1 MTTITI
7 SGLPGTG
14 KTTVAQL
21 LQKETGLSYVYVGDI
36 FRNLAIQHKMS
47 LEEFG
52 KYCEQHPDVDE
63 KLDDQQLHILR
74 KGNVIVEGRI
84 TGWLAYRN
92 NIPAFKVLLTAD
104 IDIRAQRVVKR
115 ENGNV
120 EVRKQEIRQRE
131 QSEVT
136 RYKTYY
142 DIDLSDTSI
151 YNIIIDT
158 TQKTPE
164 KIVTLILKEICI

>member
-142 DIDLSDTSI
+142 GIDLSDTSI